1 LPAGINLVG
10 EPCDAQ
16 RQCLPEQVKI
26 ARMPQVAPL
35 TPTEEA
41 LWRALMR
48 LVFTLHRA
56 LDEDLI
62 RARGM
67 TANEY
72 TVLMNLSEAPNRE
85 LRITDLADASAL
97 SVSRMSRLVDDLQ
110 SRNLVAK
117 RRSEIDGR
125 GNVASLTQQGM
136 TRLEAAYPD
145 HLASARRL
153 VLDHVDRRDLAGVTR
168 TLELIATQ
176 LNEKAARER
185 PRRTAAR

>member
-1 LPAGINLVG
+1 
-10 EPCDAQ
+10 
-16 RQCLPEQVKI
+16 
-26 ARMPQVAPL
+26 MPQLAPL

-48 LVFTLHRA
+48 LMLTLHRA
-56 LDEDLI
+56 LDDDLV

-72 TVLMNLSEAPNRE
+72 TVLMNLSEAPDRA
-85 LRITDLADASAL
+85 LRITELADAAAL

-125 GNVASLTQQGM
+125 GNVASLTREGVA
-136 TRLEAAYPD
+136 RLRAAYPD

-153 VLDHVDRRDLAGVTR
+153 VLDHVDRDDLARVAR
-168 TLELIATQ
+168 ALEVIALQ
-176 LNEKAARER
+176 LDER
-185 PRRTAAR
+185 PAGERPPRHAAD

>member
-1 LPAGINLVG
+1 
-10 EPCDAQ
+10 
-16 RQCLPEQVKI
+16 
-26 ARMPQVAPL
+26 MPRLTPL

-56 LDEDLI
+56 LDDDLVS
-62 RARGM
+62 ARGM

-72 TVLMNLSEAPNRE
+72 TVLMNLSEAPGRE

-110 SRNLVAK
+110 SRSLVAK

-125 GNVASLTQQGM
+125 GNVARLTQQGIA
-136 TRLEAAYPD
+136 RLEAAYPD

-153 VLDHVDRRDLAGVTR
+153 VLDHVDRDDLARVAQ
-168 TLELIATQ
+168 TLEVIATQ
-176 LNEKAARER
+176 LDERAARER
-185 PRRTAAR
+185 PRRHTAG

>member
-1 LPAGINLVG
+1 
-10 EPCDAQ
+10 
-16 RQCLPEQVKI
+16 
-26 ARMPQVAPL
+26 MPQLAPL

-48 LVFTLHRA
+48 LMLTLHRA
-56 LDEDLI
+56 LDDDLL

-85 LRITDLADASAL
+85 LRITELADAAAL
-97 SVSRMSRLVDDLQ
+97 SVSRMSRLIDDLQ
-110 SRNLVAK
+110 SRSLVAK

-125 GNVASLTQQGM
+125 GNVASLTRQGM
-136 TRLEAAYPD
+136 ARLEAAYPD

-153 VLDHVDRRDLAGVTR
+153 VLDHVDREDLARVAR
-168 TLELIATQ
+168 TLEVIASQ
-176 LNEKAARER
+176 LDGRAEGER
-185 PRRTAAR
+185 PRRHATG

>member
-1 LPAGINLVG
+1 
-10 EPCDAQ
+10 
-16 RQCLPEQVKI
+16 
-26 ARMPQVAPL
+26 MPQLAPL

-48 LVFTLHRA
+48 LMLTLHRA
-56 LDEDLI
+56 LDDDLA

-72 TVLMNLSEAPNRE
+72 TVLMNLSEVPNRE
-85 LRITDLADASAL
+85 LRITELADAAAL
-97 SVSRMSRLVDDLQ
+97 SVSRMSRLVDELQ

-125 GNVASLTQQGM
+125 GNVASLTRQGVA
-136 TRLEAAYPD
+136 RLKAAYPD

-153 VLDHVDRRDLAGVTR
+153 VLDHVDRDDVARIAR
-168 TLELIATQ
+168 TLEVIATQ
-176 LNEKAARER
+176 LDERAAGER
-185 PRRTAAR
+185 PRRHAAG